1 MCKNCKKCEMPKC
14 FPDSKTIIKCC
25 CCCNFTYYKLFVLQT
40 IFAMFFYFFDIGSD
54 IFVLVD
60 LKNNNSEYFTL
71 CLVII
76 LLPVIVTTINV
87 TRKIRLIRR
96 ELNCKTICLII
107 LNFIL
112 YAILHIGFL
121 SSVFFSIKNKRKTDE
136 FVDIRLRESIL
147 ESAPESLFQLFIT
160 LKNIST
166 YTYNQLLI
174 YYLSISASL
183 LSLIA
188 SLISYELYNVNDI
201 NKCIYTINAR
211 DIRMAEKRRA
221 KGEQMTEAVQEIKI
235 IYGDKIQLFS
245 PYIFLLVFY
254 RITEVL
260 SRIGLLSCIGNIY
273 NGYAIIWFLLS
284 DFTFSVIL
292 HSFYSVVNCD
302 FIHYDENEE
311 GRNINVFTTII
322 KILFQLVER
331 LKELPV
337 YPEKFL
343 LYDETNRSSVERNYH
358 FISRIIN
365 NTVSCVLVT
374 YNISKYTYS
383 YSLTVISIGS
393 ICMFILNIP
402 TLCLILWYSKEQSR
416 YIPKLRNI
424 SIYCINC
431 NINCISCCNKK
442 NKSNRNMEESADLE
456 AIETVKF

>member
-1 MCKNCKKCEMPKC
+1 MCNNCKKCETLKC

-40 IFAMFFYFFDIGSD
+40 IFAMFFYFFDIVSD

-87 TRKIRLIRR
+87 IRKIRLIKR
-96 ELNCKTICLII
+96 EINCKVICFII

-112 YAILHIGFL
+112 YAILQIGFL
-121 SSVFFSIKNKRKTDE
+121 SSVYISIRNRRKTNE

-166 YTYNQLLI
+166 YTYNQILI
-174 YYLSISASL
+174 YYLSIGASI

-188 SLISYELYNVNDI
+188 SLISYELYDVN
-201 NKCIYTINAR
+201 KAGKSVYTINSK
-211 DIRMAEKRRA
+211 DIKL
-221 KGEQMTEAVQEIKI
+221 KKKI

-245 PYIFLLVFY
+245 PYMFLLVFY

-260 SRIGLLSCIGNIY
+260 TRIGLLSCIGNIY

-292 HSFYSVVNCD
+292 HSFYSVINCD
-302 FIHYDENEE
+302 FIDYVVDED
-311 GRNINVFTTII
+311 GINISVFTTVI
-322 KILFQLVER
+322 KILFQFVER
-331 LKELPV
+331 LKELSV
-337 YPEKFL
+337 YPDKFL

-358 FISRIIN
+358 FISRLIN
-365 NTVSCVLVT
+365 NTVSCVLVI
-374 YNISKYTYS
+374 YNISNYTYS
-383 YSLTVISIGS
+383 YSLTVISICS
-393 ICMFILNIP
+393 VCMFILNIP
-402 TLCLILWYSKEQSR
+402 ALCLILWYSKEQSR
-416 YIPKLRNI
+416 YLPKLRNI
-424 SIYCINC
+424 SISCMNC
-431 NINCISCCNKK
+431 CNCCNKK
-442 NKSNRNMEESADLE
+442 NKSNRNMEESSELE
-456 AIETVKF
+456 AIETVEF